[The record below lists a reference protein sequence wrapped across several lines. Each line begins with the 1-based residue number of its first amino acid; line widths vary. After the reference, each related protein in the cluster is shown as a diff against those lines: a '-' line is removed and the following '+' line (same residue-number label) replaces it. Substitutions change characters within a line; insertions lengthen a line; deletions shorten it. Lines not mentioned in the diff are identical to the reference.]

1 MDYSVCPEL
10 FGSRHNHVLAKL
22 GDNPW
27 RNGPCL
33 PGVWGSPPTVPWENL
48 VLCVCRDPVVLRPV
62 TDSCSTIGIT
72 EKIPLSKNVPGLEP
86 PQVPIV
92 AKRGLNLE
100 ERFHIVTI
108 ANIEAAKRD
117 TMHEVAGE
125 ENTIYQV
132 GLDHFGWMFSR
143 IHEGNL
149 PYRGEGEASSVYE
162 PHLSDRDSSHSTYH
176 NTSLCARKRDN
187 TTEHRLVRFDPKPVP
202 VALDWYRRACMTV
215 VTEKLQKEED
225 VVEATITA
233 ADAIKELPLDGIGG
247 PGKYRSGLLS
257 TSAEPIGDISHRR
270 EPEVRHIAVTAM

>member
-162 PHLSDRDSSHSTYH
+162 PHP
-176 NTSLCARKRDN
+176 SLCARKRDN
-187 TTEHRLVRFDPKPVP
+187 TTEHRLVRFDPKPT
-202 VALDWYRRACMTV
+202 CMTV

-233 ADAIKELPLDGIGG
+233 ADAIEELPLDGIGG
-247 PGKYRSGLLS
+247 
-257 TSAEPIGDISHRR
+257 T
-270 EPEVRHIAVTAM
+270 EVRHIAVTAM